1 MDQLNQGTPKYP
13 VLRLANPTDEFPN
26 NNENHRCDNEPQ
38 TKFTSSGTTNYVPRI
53 KTFSTSTPTRS
64 ANVTNLTG
72 TITSSHPLMNDDSPM
87 SPISTEVDKFS
98 SKYSPKRGGKKKGT
112 KYAFRSEPNEPDKPT
127 TDLEQVVKLDQ
138 SEGDNTI
145 QKRKLLKV

>member
-1 MDQLNQGTPKYP
+1 MDQVNTGTPKYP

-26 NNENHRCDNEPQ
+26 NNEKHRCDNEPQ
-38 TKFTSSGTTNYVPRI
+38 TKFTGTTNYVPRI

-87 SPISTEVDKFS
+87 SPISTEADKFA
-98 SKYSPKRGGKKKGT
+98 SKYSPKRGGGKKKGT
-112 KYAFRSEPNEPDKPT
+112 KYAFKSEPEE
-127 TDLEQVVKLDQ
+127 LVVKLDQ
-138 SEGDNTI
+138 SVQEGDNTI

>member
-1 MDQLNQGTPKYP
+1 MDQLNTGAPKYP

-26 NNENHRCDNEPQ
+26 NNENHRCDNDNEPQ
-38 TKFTSSGTTNYVPRI
+38 TKFTSTGTTNYVPRL

-72 TITSSHPLMNDDSPM
+72 TITSSHPLMNDESPM

-112 KYAFRSEPNEPDKPT
+112 KYAFKSEPE
-127 TDLEQVVKLDQ
+127 EVKLDQ
-138 SEGDNTI
+138 SVQEGDNTI